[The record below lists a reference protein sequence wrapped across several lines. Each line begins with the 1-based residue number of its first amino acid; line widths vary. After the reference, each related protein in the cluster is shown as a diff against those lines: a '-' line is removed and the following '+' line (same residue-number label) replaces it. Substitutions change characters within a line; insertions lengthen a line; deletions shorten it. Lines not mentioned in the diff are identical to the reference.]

1 MRAMRLEPSTEV
13 LEAVEHL
20 PNGATLV
27 IHEFSWDDYERLLN
41 DLGDRPGLRISYD
54 SGRLEVMSPT
64 FRHEECEALIG
75 DLILVFCE
83 VFRLTLQKAGGT
95 SWRRRS
101 LDKGAEADGSFYI
114 RNAKHTIGKEDI
126 DLEQDPP
133 PDIAVEVDVTRN
145 SAGKF
150 PIYAGLG
157 IPEVWRYHRKVCKFY
172 ALTNGK
178 YKEIAVSGCLPQLTG
193 EMISDAIEIGRS
205 KGQDEARRAFR
216 RRIKSLKKK

>member
-1 MRAMRLEPSTEV
+1 MSLEPSIEV

-27 IHEFSWDDYERLLN
+27 IHEFSWDDYERLLEN
-41 DLGDRPGLRISYD
+41 LGDRPGLRISYD

-64 FRHEECEALIG
+64 FRHEECEDLIG
-75 DLILVFCE
+75 DLVLIFCE
-83 VFRLTLQKAGGT
+83 AFHLTLQKAGRT
-95 SWRRRS
+95 TWRRRS
-101 LDKGAEADGSFYI
+101 LAKGAEADGSFYI

-157 IPEVWRYHRKVCKFY
+157 IPEVWRYHREVCKFY

-178 YKEIAVSGCLPQLTG
+178 YKEIAASGFLPQLTG

-205 KGQDEARRAFR
+205 KGQDEARRTFR
-216 RRIKSLKKK
+216 RRIRTLKKK